1 MITYLTAAATA
12 AGDQRAACVKGV
24 APTVAWAIVVAQ
36 DSRSCETKKFKKNNT
51 HMATN
56 MHTIMAT
63 AEETTHIQVT
73 EQSNQRDN
81 GNIHGNN
88 THIKVTGQSHHG
100 DNGDSNS
107 NNNTCSSHRLK
118 TPVRRIK

>member
-1 MITYLTAAATA
+1 MKTHRAPITGKKKKKSHTNVFVLVITYLTAAATA

-36 DSRSCETKKFKKNNT
+36 DSRSCETKFKKNNT

-63 AEETTHIQVT
+63 A
-73 EQSNQRDN
+73 
-81 GNIHGNN
+81 
-88 THIKVTGQSHHG
+88 
-100 DNGDSNS
+100 
-107 NNNTCSSHRLK
+107 
-118 TPVRRIK
+118 